1 MSHPATRRAL
11 AKPIRTVVLPAPTEV
26 NSTKKK
32 KVFISP
38 GTIHLAYPNK
48 AKTIVW
54 ANNTGAAV
62 NIWLVNVQDVFF
74 ALQGEDLSQPQKID
88 DGKEFAVGVE
98 DNVPSL
104 YLKDY
109 QVYCEA
115 IDDYADGDSS
125 PHVGCP

>member
-1 MSHPATRRAL
+1 MSPAPRRAL
-11 AKPIRTVVLPAPTEV
+11 AKPTRTVVLPAPTEI

-48 AKTIVW
+48 AKTVVW
-54 ANNTGAAV
+54 VNNTGAAV

-74 ALQGEDLSQPQKID
+74 ALHGEDLSQPQKID
-88 DGKEFAVGVE
+88 DGQEFAVGVK
-98 DNVPSL
+98 DSVPSV
-104 YLKDY
+104 YVKDY
-109 QVYCEA
+109 QAYCEV
-115 IDDYADGDSS
+115 INDYADGDSS